1 MALQNVIVMQNSMKV
16 VYKWKKSSCV
26 EVKKHSHEGPNLVV
40 EKTNIQRKKFLEC
53 QGKTVEGIPPISVAQ
68 AQVSASVRGPCAEVV
83 PRTKF
88 NQTGTQTAWGSP
100 LVPLVGD
107 VWLYGLLRA
116 TGSIAEDLATGP
128 L

>member
-1 MALQNVIVMQNSMKV
+1 MD
-16 VYKWKKSSCV
+16 
-26 EVKKHSHEGPNLVV
+26 KHSHEGPNLAV
-40 EKTNIQRKKFLEC
+40 EKTNVQRGGGGGKVLEMSAGKK
-53 QGKTVEGIPPISVAQ
+53 VEGIPPISVAQ
-68 AQVSASVRGPCAEVV
+68 AQVSARSARGPCAEVV

-100 LVPLVGD
+100 LVPSVGD

-116 TGSIAEDLATGP
+116 AGSIAEDSATGP